1 MSRYTKRNIQKK
13 GGDIHAKTIFEKI
26 LSIGY
31 EMETT
36 DLAKLTLTSEDEFLN
51 TDTARKDLAKL
62 NSDISE
68 DDDYFDQYVLRQEE
82 TFEEDFYVNE
92 KVDKDVVFYI
102 TNDIANSPF
111 VKELDKICGIGEET
125 DSKIKN
131 EMYKIRMKNK
141 DQEVEDKPI
150 TFLFWNDKVHCSV
163 FSDVEWIF
171 THYKPAKSKS
181 VIIDTFFISIRNLI
195 RHLDGLSTTT
205 GELILTPEEED
216 EDIVVKHPKARVLF
230 HKPDSNLYYLQTDNY
245 KEDPLMVDKICLVP
259 QMTFSTHISELFPVL
274 KQLTSDSFK
283 TIPSIQEKF
292 DDLLTFL
299 NLIDNLIQELV
310 KGFNESYPDHAIKST
325 NKILYKSMKNYL
337 GMMFYKLHIYINHYA
352 IDKKANKSGY
362 LKDYLTF
369 NSRHSNYVLYNG
381 LKKCLTEYYSNTK
394 TEEDIIRIIRN
405 LILQQSILEEFLLE
419 DKSNVRKNAF
429 SPTNILEKQHK
440 QYGNPSYSLY
450 SYLQFFE
457 EPLEYEENDNYDDSN
472 ISDWLVYK
480 KIDIYSTP
488 MELKDDVVLTEFRGF
503 SRALNSYMYS
513 TGNTRIKELMTEG
526 ICNIRAKKLH
536 ANLGGSSIE
545 TLRTFIEL
553 LDSKEKSK
561 KSKTRKSKSK
571 SNSKSNS
578 KNETKN

>member
-1 MSRYTKRNIQKK
+1 MGRYTKRNNQKK

-36 DLAKLTLTSEDEFLN
+36 DLAKLTLTSDDKFLN

-68 DDDYFDQYVLRQEE
+68 DDVYFDEYVLRQEE
-82 TFEEDFYVNE
+82 TFKEDCYVNG

-111 VKELDKICGIGEET
+111 VKELDKICGTGEET
-125 DSKIKN
+125 DIKTKN
-131 EMYKIRMKNK
+131 EMYKIRMKNE
-141 DQEVEDKPI
+141 DQEVEDKHI

-195 RHLDGLSTTT
+195 RHLDGLRTTT
-205 GELILTPEEED
+205 GQLILTPKEKK
-216 EDIVVKHPKARVLF
+216 DIIIKYPNERVLF
-230 HKPDSNLYYLQTDNY
+230 HKPESNLYYLQTDNY

-259 QMTFSTHISELFPVL
+259 QMTFSTHISDLFHVL

-299 NLIDNLIQELV
+299 NLIEYLSQELI
-310 KGFNESYPDHAIKST
+310 KGFNESYPDDAINST
-325 NKILYKSMKNYL
+325 NKILYKSIKNYL
-337 GMMFYKLHIYINHYA
+337 GMFFYKLHIYINHYA
-352 IDKKANKSGY
+352 IDKKENKSGY

-419 DKSNVRKNAF
+419 DESNVRKNAF

-440 QYGNPSYSLY
+440 QYGNPTYSLF

-457 EPLEYEENDNYDDSN
+457 EPLEYEENDDYDHSN

-513 TGNTRIKELMTEG
+513 TGNAKIKELMTEG
-526 ICNIRAKKLH
+526 ICNIRTKKYEPDLR
-536 ANLGGSSIE
+536 GSSIE

-561 KSKTRKSKSK
+561 GGKTRKSKSK
-571 SNSKSNS
+571 SNSKSKS